1 LASLDQCASCPP
13 GDYCVDGTRT
23 GEYAHPNRSGQ
34 GPPTLPHDVSRSEG
48 DPASILEYLDRHSR
62 WRSVST
68 CMVAVRM
75 TVDPALLDIAVMMET
90 LFPSLA
96 IPATIAHLAQAPSLV
111 LLAKTTHHSLKIPST
126 TACSVLQQAP
136 SVMQPTA
143 ICVYPE
149 RSMALSCLQGPVL
162 CLEERERVSSWRSK

>member
-1 LASLDQCASCPP
+1 MLEKMPSAIRLSRNLFVSSDCGRGMEVSLNM
-13 GDYCVDGTRT
+13 YDGS
-23 GEYAHPNRSGQ
+23 PNDC
-34 GPPTLPHDVSRSEG
+34 GP
-48 DPASILEYLDRHSR
+48 
-62 WRSVST
+62 
-68 CMVAVRM
+68 C
-75 TVDPALLDIAVMMET
+75 LLDLSVMMET

-143 ICVYPE
+143 ICDLE
-149 RSMALSCLQGPVL
+149 LSMALSCLQGPVL
-162 CLEERERVSSWRSK
+162 CLEGLI